1 MTEDRRQSDDGQ
13 KSTEPGDL
21 LDRDG
26 AISVLGDTA
35 GESPVVRDDEATE
48 PAQLGSAKYVHASF
62 VALAVFVGYIT
73 SQLFALVWNSLA
85 AWPLALQY
93 VPQLVRYDEEVR
105 GDVGLVV
112 GAIVGIITVVR
123 IYRKPNIRVWADE
136 VAAELTK
143 VSWPDREAVT
153 NNTIIVIVASVVAT
167 VYVTVLDKFWGFA
180 TGLIYAQ

>member
-13 KSTEPGDL
+13 KSTEPADL

-26 AISVLGDTA
+26 AISVLAEGS
-35 GESPVVRDDEATE
+35 GEASAVKDDGATE

-73 SQLFALVWNSLA
+73 SQVFALVWNSLA

-105 GDVGLVV
+105 GDVGLLVGAVV
-112 GAIVGIITVVR
+112 GVVTVVR

-143 VSWPDREAVT
+143 VSWPDSR
-153 NNTIIVIVASVVAT
+153 SR
-167 VYVTVLDKFWGFA
+167 D
-180 TGLIYAQ
+180 Q